1 MLTMSGFH
9 GTKHFVTRAR
19 KKRIMADYGGLWRI
33 MSKNRITADY
43 GGLWWITAD
52 YGGFRR
58 IMADLADYGGLC
70 PKNGLWRILP
80 DMIKS
85 RTPLRGAG
93 ESSHQNLTAIKIYL
107 MCAEIKRNY
116 IF

>member
-43 GGLWWITAD
+43 GGLWWI
-52 YGGFRR
+52 
-58 IMADLADYGGLC
+58 
-70 PKNGLWRILP
+70 
-80 DMIKS
+80 
-85 RTPLRGAG
+85 
-93 ESSHQNLTAIKIYL
+93 
-107 MCAEIKRNY
+107 
-116 IF
+116 